1 MKINNRPV
9 NKEKEKINQ
18 EETALLQYIVIGIV
32 PLLSTFCTEYKEL
45 RESYGNQFKE
55 LKPQNVAILTRLE
68 NEVVV
73 SLTVLVHSYRKD
85 NDNNS
90 VDWYTKGQF
99 SNTYLP

>member
-18 EETALLQYIVIGIV
+18 AETALLQYIVDGIV

-68 NEVVV
+68 NEIVV
-73 SLTVLVHSYRKD
+73 SLTVFVHTCSYRKD
-85 NDNNS
+85 NDSNS
-90 VDWYTKGQF
+90 VD
-99 SNTYLP
+99 